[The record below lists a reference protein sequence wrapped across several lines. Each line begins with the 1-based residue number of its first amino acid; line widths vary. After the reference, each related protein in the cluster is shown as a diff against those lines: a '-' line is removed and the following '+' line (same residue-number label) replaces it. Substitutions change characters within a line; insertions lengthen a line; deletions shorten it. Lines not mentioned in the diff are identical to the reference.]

1 MQSKFKKRFLGVFAS
16 SLCLFSIGAML
27 LILSP
32 KKSDIIAPLKL
43 QRTHSYHA
51 ASSLPIAGTKAK
63 LDQVVVYRDSG
74 LSKESKKDQAEL
86 RQNDVLAKSGVSK
99 NHVSSSQAWVLSA
112 GSFSNKKN
120 ADKLLKYLKQ
130 SRYNAYIVKKSSDHT
145 RGVFYRVMIGPE
157 LDKHVLKII
166 KESLQKKRIKTKFL
180 IQQEQI

>member
-1 MQSKFKKRFLGVFAS
+1 MQSKFKKRFLGVCAS
-16 SLCLFSIGAML
+16 SLFLFLIGAIL

-51 ASSLPIAGTKAK
+51 ASPLPFAGTKEK
-63 LDQVVVYRDSG
+63 LDKVVAYPDSV
-74 LSKESKKDQAEL
+74 LSKEYEKDQSEL
-86 RQNDVLAKSGVSK
+86 RQNDVLAKSVISK

-120 ADKLLKYLKQ
+120 ADKLLRYLKQ
-130 SRYNAYIVKKSSDHT
+130 SRYNAYIVKKTSDHT

-180 IQQEQI
+180 MQQVQI